1 VCALQSHRI
10 IGVPLALGS
19 YWGLAFMLLTIPIL
33 MVRILDEE
41 AMLRRELDGY
51 AAYTRSV
58 RYRLSTNF
66 RRLSRRLIRF
76 SSLRCSAKSLI

>member
-19 YWGLAFMLLTIPIL
+19 YWGLALLLTIPIL
-33 MVRILDEE
+33 MVRIPDEE
-41 AMLRRELDGY
+41 AMLGRELDGY

-58 RYRLSTNF
+58 RYRLIPG
-66 RRLSRRLIRF
+66 LW
-76 SSLRCSAKSLI
+76 

>member
-1 VCALQSHRI
+1 M
-10 IGVPLALGS
+10 PLALGS

-33 MVRILDEE
+33 MVRIPDEE

-58 RYRLSTNF
+58 RYRLIPG
-66 RRLSRRLIRF
+66 LW
-76 SSLRCSAKSLI
+76 